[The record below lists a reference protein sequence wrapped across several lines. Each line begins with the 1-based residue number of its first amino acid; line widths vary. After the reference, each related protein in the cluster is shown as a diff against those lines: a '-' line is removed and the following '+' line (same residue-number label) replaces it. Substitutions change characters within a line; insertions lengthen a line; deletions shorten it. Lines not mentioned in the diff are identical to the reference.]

1 MSIRT
6 PPAKWREVRD
16 ALPMTPRPDA
26 PVAGGGGVTGGAADS
41 YVRGSSDGHTCPRGE
56 ARRAVHQSQGQAQ
69 CSGSGD
75 VRVLER
81 EGRRDSVPE
90 AGCAGHRGERQPCIR
105 SESDGRG
112 DRGLAVS
119 EVVDVTR
126 VLLGVAVAACSALA
140 APAAGPPAWQL
151 VWHDEFDGPALNATK
166 WVRETG
172 GDGWGNGE
180 LEFYTDRVENAH
192 IDAGYLVIEARRESL
207 ATREYTSARL
217 KTQGLGAWKY
227 GRIEASIQ
235 IPRGQGLWPAFWM
248 LGDNI
253 PSAGWP
259 GCGEIDIM
267 ENIGKEPGR
276 VHGTVHGPGYSGA
289 QGVGRAYDLTRRR
302 SPWGRAGRYFVPSP
316 TSPEPLAPQQYAAMG
331 WAAPSPRL

>member
-16 ALPMTPRPDA
+16 ALPMPPRPDA
-26 PVAGGGGVTGGAADS
+26 PVAGGSGVTGGAADS
-41 YVRGSSDGHTCPRGE
+41 YVRGSGDGHTCPR
-56 ARRAVHQSQGQAQ
+56 
-69 CSGSGD
+69 
-75 VRVLER
+75 
-81 EGRRDSVPE
+81 
-90 AGCAGHRGERQPCIR
+90 
-105 SESDGRG
+105 
-112 DRGLAVS
+112 
-119 EVVDVTR
+119 
-126 VLLGVAVAACSALA
+126 
-140 APAAGPPAWQL
+140 
-151 VWHDEFDGPALNATK
+151 
-166 WVRETG
+166 

-180 LEFYTDRVENAH
+180 LEFYTDRVANAH

-227 GRIEASIQ
+227 GRIEARIQ

-276 VHGTVHGPGYSGA
+276 VHGTVHGPGYSSA
-289 QGVGRAYDLTRRR
+289 QGAGRAYDLPAGAFADTFHVYAVEWEPDAIRWYVDSTLYLTVTPKSLPGRWVYDHPFFIVLNVAVGGYWPGSPDATTVFPQSTR
-302 SPWGRAGRYFVPSP
+302 
-316 TSPEPLAPQQYAAMG
+316 AA
-331 WAAPSPRL
+331 

>member
-1 MSIRT
+1 M
-6 PPAKWREVRD
+6 
-16 ALPMTPRPDA
+16 
-26 PVAGGGGVTGGAADS
+26 
-41 YVRGSSDGHTCPRGE
+41 
-56 ARRAVHQSQGQAQ
+56 
-69 CSGSGD
+69 
-75 VRVLER
+75 
-81 EGRRDSVPE
+81 
-90 AGCAGHRGERQPCIR
+90 
-105 SESDGRG
+105 
-112 DRGLAVS
+112 
-119 EVVDVTR
+119 TR
-126 VLLGVAVAACSALA
+126 VLLGVAVAACSTLA
-140 APAAGPPAWQL
+140 APAAGPPVWQL

-180 LEFYTDRVENAH
+180 LEFYTDRVANAH

-302 SPWGRAGRYFVPSP
+302 PPWGRAGISCRRPLRPSRWRP
-316 TSPEPLAPQQYAAMG
+316 SSTPLWDGPHRVLACERSPAGGPPL
-331 WAAPSPRL
+331 